1 MGNWNAIVRS
11 SVIIAKITGSFS
23 IIGSFL
29 LARHILH
36 KRRKQ
41 SGRDDSL
48 ASILLFNI
56 SVVNIIGVFFTF
68 FMGPWMTG
76 FYWDRLTAEG
86 NIAACTAQ
94 GFFLYFTEVYFLTAY
109 AGLGALYC
117 LIVRRGWTKHDWEK
131 KKIKAA
137 FLLPPVIVSLAFS
150 VPPLFYQMYN
160 PTPPVMC
167 MLDQYPPYCET
178 EFSDEQ
184 CTRGKNALLAQQ
196 IELLYAL
203 ICNLAIIIFMGLLV
217 LSVYRTEKKGDK
229 YLSKGQAKKRDNTI
243 ETAWQ
248 GVRYGG
254 AITLPFV
261 PLYVF
266 LGVSLRG
273 SDMNDTN
280 SLLVWFVSLDNLC
293 ICYLL
298 PDILPGL
305 TLLSPPNP
313 QYLYIIFTPLL
324 GFNNGT
330 WILLYTFS
338 SPCIWTLILS
348 FHSHIAHFTPAQ
360 HAFTSIQ
367 SIKHTGNVIKIC
379 LLYGAFVTL
388 YTLAFLTRLGVAG
401 RSQSLTITPKQKNLY

>member
-1 MGNWNAIVRS
+1 MANWIAIVRS
-11 SVIIAKITGSFS
+11 SVILAKITGSFS

-36 KRRKQ
+36 KRKQ
-41 SGRDDSL
+41 SGRGDLPLS
-48 ASILLFNI
+48 SILLLNI

-68 FMGPWMTG
+68 FMGPWMNG
-76 FYWDRLTAEG
+76 AHWDRFEVEG
-86 NIAACTAQ
+86 NINTAACTAQ
-94 GFFLYFTEVYFLTAY
+94 GFFLYFAEVYFLTAY
-109 AGLGALYC
+109 AGLGTLYF
-117 LIVRRGWTKHDWEK
+117 LIVRRGWTKNDWEK
-131 KKIKAA
+131 KRIKAA

-167 MLDQYPPYCET
+167 MLTEYPPLCDE
-178 EFSDEQ
+178 EDSDVQ
-184 CTRGKNALLAQQ
+184 CTRGQNALLAQQ

-203 ICNLAIIIFMGLLV
+203 ICNLVIIIFMGLLV

-243 ETAWQ
+243 DTAWQ

-254 AITLPFV
+254 AITVPFL

-273 SDMNDTN
+273 TSMNDTN
-280 SLLVWFVSLDNLC
+280 SLVWFVSLAQSIVSPTRCFFLSNSSFS
-293 ICYLL
+293 L
-298 PDILPGL
+298 PILSIYIL
-305 TLLSPPNP
+305 FSLLSLDLIMVSGFYYFLFAI
-313 QYLYIIFTPLL
+313 YLRTDS
-324 GFNNGT
+324 N
-330 WILLYTFS
+330 
-338 SPCIWTLILS
+338 

-379 LLYGAFVTL
+379 LQYGAFVTL
-388 YTLAFLTRLGVAG
+388 YTLVFLKRYRVAG
-401 RSQSLTITPKQKNLY
+401 RSQSLTITQKQQNLY